1 MPLIFGT
8 YLAGALLTCLVP
20 ITLLICFAIYFYRQ
34 ARREPPPAA
43 VTAPAPVSNA
53 VDQPTAAASATPSPQ
68 S

>member
-20 ITLLICFAIYFYRQ
+20 IALLICFAIYFYRQ
-34 ARREPPPAA
+34 ARRMPPNAPVDAGTSTTVDPPAA
-43 VTAPAPVSNA
+43 PAP
-53 VDQPTAAASATPSPQ
+53 PSLQ

>member
-20 ITLLICFAIYFYRQ
+20 ITLLICFAVYFYRQ

-43 VTAPAPVSNA
+43 VTPPASNA
-53 VDQPTAAASATPSPQ
+53 VDQPTAPAPVTPSPQ

>member
-8 YLAGALLTCLVP
+8 YLAGALLTCVVP
-20 ITLLICFAIYFYRQ
+20 IALLICFATYFYRQ

-43 VTAPAPVSNA
+43 VPAPASNA
-53 VDQPTAAASATPSPQ
+53 VDQPTAAAPAAPFPQ